1 MTVPGDISRL
11 AGREE
16 CHEVLCRIGRD
27 FDDLISKRG
36 WPPAPRANTT
46 TRPIG
51 PLIPD
56 QKESSVKLF
65 EALAS
70 TPERAEI
77 RDAVRALC
85 DRFDDAYWSEK
96 DRSHSFPYEFAK
108 AIADAGW
115 LGIAMPREFGG
126 AGLGVTE
133 AAIMMQEVGRSAGAF
148 AACSTI
154 HINIFGLHSIV
165 KHGTDAQRKAWLPA
179 IIDGS
184 SRACFGVT
192 EPDAGLDTSKIKTRA
207 VRRGDRYIVNGQK
220 IWTSTAQQADKV
232 VLLARTTPVEQCAK
246 PTDGLTLFYA
256 DLDRSRAEIREI
268 PKMGR
273 HAVNSNQVF
282 YDNFDIPVECR
293 IGEEGKGFRYILD
306 SLNPER
312 ILNAAEVV
320 GMGRRALEKAVAYA
334 GERVVFGRKIGQ
346 NQSIQHPLAECW
358 SELYAADLMTLHAA
372 ELYDSGKPCGAQAN
386 AAKYLAADA
395 GFHACD
401 RAIRTYGGMGYAA
414 EYHVERYFR
423 EMVATQLAPV
433 SREMIL
439 CFIAERELGLP
450 KSY

>member
-1 MTVPGDISRL
+1 MFETL
-11 AGREE
+11 A
-16 CHEVLCRIGRD
+16 D
-27 FDDLISKRG
+27 
-36 WPPAPRANTT
+36 
-46 TRPIG
+46 
-51 PLIPD
+51 
-56 QKESSVKLF
+56 
-65 EALAS
+65 

-77 RDAVRALC
+77 RDAVRAIC
-85 DRFDDAYWSEK
+85 NKFDDIYWAEK
-96 DRSHSFPYEFAK
+96 DRTHSFPLEFAK
-108 AIADAGW
+108 AIADGGW
-115 LGIAMPREFGG
+115 LGIAMPTEYGG

-133 AAIMMQEVGRSAGAF
+133 ACIMMQEVGRSAGAF
-148 AACSTI
+148 AACSTV

-165 KHGTDAQRKAWLPA
+165 KHGTDEQKKKWLPS

-207 VRRGDRYIVNGQK
+207 VLQGDKYIVHGQK
-220 IWTSTAQQADKV
+220 IWTSTAQQADKI
-232 VLLARTTPVEQCAK
+232 VLLARTTPIEECAK
-246 PTDGLTLFYA
+246 PTDGLSLFYT
-256 DLDRSRAEIREI
+256 DMDRAKVEVREI

-273 HAVNSNQVF
+273 HAVNSNQTF
-282 YDNFDIPVECR
+282 FDGLVVPVEHR

-320 GMGRRALEKAVAYA
+320 GMGRRALEKAVKYA
-334 GERVVFGRKIGQ
+334 NERVVFGRPIGK

-358 SELYAADLMTLHAA
+358 SELYAAELMALHAA
-372 ELYDSGKPCGAQAN
+372 ELYDTGKPCGAQAN

-395 GFHACD
+395 GFRACD
-401 RAIRTYGGMGYAA
+401 RAIRTHGGMGYAA

-423 EMVATQLAPV
+423 EMVAVQLAPV

>member
-1 MTVPGDISRL
+1 MKQFDP
-11 AGREE
+11 
-16 CHEVLCRIGRD
+16 LCD
-27 FDDLISKRG
+27 TSD
-36 WPPAPRANTT
+36 RA
-46 TRPIG
+46 
-51 PLIPD
+51 
-56 QKESSVKLF
+56 
-65 EALAS
+65 A
-70 TPERAEI
+70 I
-77 RDAVRALC
+77 RDAIRAIC
-85 DRFDDAYWSEK
+85 DRFDDSYWSEK
-96 DRSHSFPYEFAK
+96 DRTHSFPHEFAN
-108 AIADAGW
+108 AVAEGGW
-115 LGIAMPREFGG
+115 LGIAMPTEYGG

-133 AAIMMQEVGRSAGAF
+133 AAIMMQEVGHSAGAF

-165 KHGTDAQRKAWLPA
+165 KHGTEAQKQAWLPD
-179 IIDGS
+179 IISGK

-207 VRRGDRYIVNGQK
+207 VREGDNYIVNGQK

-232 VLLARTTPVEQCAK
+232 VLLARTTPVEACAK
-246 PTDGLTLFYA
+246 PTDGLSLFYA
-256 DLDRSRAEIREI
+256 DLDRSAVEVREI

-273 HAVNSNQVF
+273 HAVNSNQTF
-282 YDNFDIPVECR
+282 YDNLIVPVGRR

-306 SLNPER
+306 SLNSER
-312 ILNAAEVV
+312 ILNAAEVI

-334 GERVVFGRKIGQ
+334 GERTVFGRKIGM

-358 SELYAADLMTLHAA
+358 SELYAAELMTLHAA
-372 ELYDSGKPCGAQAN
+372 ELCDAGKPCGAQAN

-395 GFHACD
+395 GFKACD
-401 RAIRTYGGMGYAA
+401 RAIRTHGGMGYAA

-423 EMVATQLAPV
+423 EIVATQLAPV

>member
-1 MTVPGDISRL
+1 M
-11 AGREE
+11 
-16 CHEVLCRIGRD
+16 
-27 FDDLISKRG
+27 
-36 WPPAPRANTT
+36 
-46 TRPIG
+46 
-51 PLIPD
+51 
-56 QKESSVKLF
+56 F
-65 EALAS
+65 EGLAS

-85 DRFDDAYWSEK
+85 DRFDDGYWSEK
-96 DRSHSFPYEFAK
+96 DRTHSFPHEFAK
-108 AIADAGW
+108 AVAEAGW
-115 LGIAMPREFGG
+115 LGIAMPTQYGG

-154 HINIFGLHSIV
+154 HINIFGLHAIV
-165 KHGTDAQRKAWLPA
+165 KHGTDAQRQAWLPS

-192 EPDAGLDTSKIKTRA
+192 EPDAGLDTSEIKTRA

-220 IWTSTAQQADKV
+220 IWTSTAREADKV
-232 VLLARTTPVEQCAK
+232 VLLARTTPIEACAK

-256 DLDRSRAEIREI
+256 DLNRPGVAIHDIA
-268 PKMGR
+268 KMGR
-273 HAVNSNQVF
+273 HAVDSNQVF
-282 YDNFDIPVECR
+282 YDNFEIPLECR
-293 IGEEGKGFRYILD
+293 IGEEGHGFRYILD

-312 ILNAAEVV
+312 ILNAAEVI
-320 GMGRRALEKAVAYA
+320 GMGRRALEKAVGYA
-334 GERVVFGRKIGQ
+334 NARVVFGRKIGQ

-358 SELYAADLMTLHAA
+358 SELYAAELMTLHAA
-372 ELYDSGKPCGAQAN
+372 ELYDSGQPCGAQAN

-395 GFHACD
+395 GFRACD
-401 RAIRTYGGMGYAA
+401 RAIRTHGGMGYAA
-414 EYHVERYFR
+414 EYQVERYFR

>member
-1 MTVPGDISRL
+1 M
-11 AGREE
+11 
-16 CHEVLCRIGRD
+16 LCRIGRD
-27 FDDLISKRG
+27 FDDPFSKRG
-36 WPPAPRANTT
+36 WPPAPPASTI

-51 PLIPD
+51 PLIHD

-232 VLLARTTPVEQCAK
+232 VLLARTTPIEQCAK
-246 PTDGLTLFYA
+246 STEGLTLFYA

-293 IGEEGKGFRYILD
+293 IGKEGKGFRYILD

>member
-1 MTVPGDISRL
+1 MKTFDPL
-11 AGREE
+11 A
-16 CHEVLCRIGRD
+16 
-27 FDDLISKRG
+27 
-36 WPPAPRANTT
+36 N
-46 TRPIG
+46 
-51 PLIPD
+51 
-56 QKESSVKLF
+56 
-65 EALAS
+65 

-77 RDAVRALC
+77 RDAIRGIC
-85 DRFDDAYWSEK
+85 DRFDDAYWAEK
-96 DRSHSFPYEFAK
+96 DRTHSFPFEFSK
-108 AIADAGW
+108 AIADGGW
-115 LGIAMPREFGG
+115 LGIAMPEKFGG

-133 AAIMMQEVGRSAGAF
+133 AAIMMQEVGHSAGAF

-165 KHGTDAQRKAWLPA
+165 KHGTDAQREKWLPA

-207 VRRGDRYIVNGQK
+207 VRQGENYMINGQK
-220 IWTSTAQQADKV
+220 IWTSTAQQADKI
-232 VLLARTTPVEQCAK
+232 VLLARTRPIEECAR
-246 PTDGLTLFYA
+246 PTDGLSLFYA
-256 DLDRSRAEIREI
+256 DLDRSAAEVREI

-282 YDNFDIPVECR
+282 FDNMFVPADR
-293 IGEEGKGFRYILD
+293 LIGEEGKGFRYILD

-312 ILNAAEVV
+312 ILNAAEVI

-334 GERVVFGRKIGQ
+334 DERVVFGRKIGQ

-358 SELYAADLMTLHAA
+358 AELFAAELMTLHAA
-372 ELYDSGKPCGAQAN
+372 ELYDAGKPCGAEAN

-395 GFHACD
+395 GFKACD
-401 RAIRTYGGMGYAA
+401 RAIRTHGGMGYAA

-439 CFIAERELGLP
+439 CYIAERTLGLP

>member
-1 MTVPGDISRL
+1 MFETL
-11 AGREE
+11 A
-16 CHEVLCRIGRD
+16 D
-27 FDDLISKRG
+27 
-36 WPPAPRANTT
+36 T
-46 TRPIG
+46 
-51 PLIPD
+51 PD
-56 QKESSVKLF
+56 
-65 EALAS
+65 
-70 TPERAEI
+70 RAEI
-77 RDAVRALC
+77 RDAIRAIC
-85 DRFDDAYWSEK
+85 DKFDDTYWAEK
-96 DRSHSFPYEFAK
+96 DRTHSFPFEFAK
-108 AIADAGW
+108 AIADGGW
-115 LGIAMPREFGG
+115 LGIAMPTEYGG

-148 AACSTI
+148 AACSTV

-165 KHGTDAQRKAWLPA
+165 KHGTDAQKKKWLPS

-207 VRRGDRYIVNGQK
+207 VLQGNKYMVHGQK
-220 IWTSTAQQADKV
+220 IWTSTAQQADKI
-232 VLLARTTPVEQCAK
+232 VLLARTTPIEQCAK
-246 PTDGLTLFYA
+246 PTDGLSLFYA
-256 DLDRSRAEIREI
+256 DMDRSKVEVREI

-282 YDNFDIPVECR
+282 FDGLIVPVEHR

-320 GMGRRALEKAVAYA
+320 GMGRRALEKAVKYA
-334 GERVVFGRKIGQ
+334 NERVVFGRPIGK

-358 SELYAADLMTLHAA
+358 SELYAAELMALHAA
-372 ELYDSGKPCGAQAN
+372 ELYDAGKPCGAQAN

-395 GFHACD
+395 GFRACD
-401 RAIRTYGGMGYAA
+401 RAIRTHGGMGYAA

-423 EMVATQLAPV
+423 EMVAVQLAPV

>member
-1 MTVPGDISRL
+1 MSRL
-11 AGREE
+11 
-16 CHEVLCRIGRD
+16 
-27 FDDLISKRG
+27 
-36 WPPAPRANTT
+36 
-46 TRPIG
+46 
-51 PLIPD
+51 
-56 QKESSVKLF
+56 F
-65 EALAS
+65 EPLAS
-70 TPERAEI
+70 TPERAAI
-77 RDAVRALC
+77 RDAVRAIC
-85 DRFDDAYWSEK
+85 DRFDDAYWAEK
-96 DRSHSFPYEFAK
+96 DRTHSFPHEFAK
-108 AIADAGW
+108 AIAEGGW
-115 LGIAMPREFGG
+115 LGIAMPAQYGG

-133 AAIMMQEVGRSAGAF
+133 AAIMMQEIGHSAGAF
-148 AACSTI
+148 AACSTV

-165 KHGTDAQRKAWLPA
+165 RHGTERQKAEWLPP

-207 VRRGDRYIVNGQK
+207 VRHCDHYRVSGQK

-232 VLLARTTPVEQCAK
+232 VLLARTTPIEQCAR

-256 DLDRSRAEIREI
+256 NLDRSAVEIREI
-268 PKMGR
+268 AKMGR

-282 YDNFDIPVECR
+282 YDEMVVPVECR
-293 IGEEGKGFRYILD
+293 IGEEGRGFRYILD

-320 GMGRRALEKAVAYA
+320 GMGRRALERAVAYA
-334 GERVVFGRKIGQ
+334 DERVVFGRKIGQ

-358 SELYAADLMTLHAA
+358 SELYAAELMTLHAA
-372 ELYDSGKPCGAQAN
+372 ELYDAGEACGAQAN

-395 GFHACD
+395 GFRACD
-401 RAIRTYGGMGYAA
+401 RAVRTHGGMGYAA

>member
-1 MTVPGDISRL
+1 MFETL
-11 AGREE
+11 A
-16 CHEVLCRIGRD
+16 D
-27 FDDLISKRG
+27 
-36 WPPAPRANTT
+36 
-46 TRPIG
+46 
-51 PLIPD
+51 
-56 QKESSVKLF
+56 
-65 EALAS
+65 

-77 RDAVRALC
+77 RDAVRAIC
-85 DRFDDAYWSEK
+85 NKFDDTYWSEK
-96 DRSHSFPYEFAK
+96 DRTHSFPFEFAK
-108 AIADAGW
+108 AIADGGW
-115 LGIAMPREFGG
+115 LGIAMPTEYGG

-133 AAIMMQEVGRSAGAF
+133 ASIMMQEVGRSAGAF
-148 AACSTI
+148 AACSTV

-165 KHGTDAQRKAWLPA
+165 KHGTDDQKKQWLPS

-207 VRRGDRYIVNGQK
+207 VLQGNKYVVDGQK
-220 IWTSTAQQADKV
+220 IWTSTAQQADKI
-232 VLLARTTPVEQCAK
+232 VLLARTTPIEQCAK
-246 PTDGLTLFYA
+246 PTDGLSLFYT
-256 DLDRSRAEIREI
+256 DMDRAKVEVREI

-273 HAVNSNQVF
+273 HAVNSNQTF
-282 YDNFDIPVECR
+282 FDGLVVPIEHR

-320 GMGRRALEKAVAYA
+320 GMGRRALEKAVKYA
-334 GERVVFGRKIGQ
+334 NERVVFGRPIGK

-358 SELYAADLMTLHAA
+358 SELYAAELMALHAA
-372 ELYDSGKPCGAQAN
+372 ELYDAGKPCGAQAN

-395 GFHACD
+395 GFRACD
-401 RAIRTYGGMGYAA
+401 RAIRTHGGMGYAA
-414 EYHVERYFR
+414 EYQVERYFR
-423 EMVATQLAPV
+423 EMVAVQLAPV

>member
-1 MTVPGDISRL
+1 MKRFDP
-11 AGREE
+11 
-16 CHEVLCRIGRD
+16 LCD
-27 FDDLISKRG
+27 
-36 WPPAPRANTT
+36 
-46 TRPIG
+46 
-51 PLIPD
+51 
-56 QKESSVKLF
+56 
-65 EALAS
+65 

-77 RDAVRALC
+77 RDAVRAIC
-85 DRFDDAYWSEK
+85 DRFDDSYWSEK
-96 DRSHSFPYEFAK
+96 DRTHSFPDEFAT
-108 AIADAGW
+108 AMAEGGW
-115 LGIAMPREFGG
+115 LGIAMPVDYGG

-133 AAIMMQEVGRSAGAF
+133 AAIMMQEVGHSAGAF

-165 KHGTDAQRKAWLPA
+165 KHGTEAQKQAWLPD
-179 IIDGS
+179 IIAGK

-192 EPDAGLDTSKIKTRA
+192 EPDAGLDTSRIKTRA
-207 VRRGDRYIVNGQK
+207 LRRGDHYVINGQK

-232 VLLARTTPVEQCAK
+232 VLLARTTPIEDCAK

-256 DLDRSRAEIREI
+256 DLDRRAVEIREI

-282 YDNFDIPVECR
+282 YDNLMVPVDRR

-306 SLNPER
+306 SLNSER
-312 ILNAAEVV
+312 ILNAAEVI

-334 GERVVFGRKIGQ
+334 GERVVFGRKIGM

-358 SELYAADLMTLHAA
+358 SELYAAELMTLHAA
-372 ELYDSGKPCGAQAN
+372 ALCDAGKPCGAQAN
-386 AAKYLAADA
+386 AAKHLAADA
-395 GFHACD
+395 GFKACD
-401 RAIRTYGGMGYAA
+401 RAIRTHGGMGYAA